1 VRHTASGVLGVAC
14 GVLLLGACVFPGSV
28 QTTVKIGLSAPF
40 EGLYRD
46 QGYEALNAVRLAVRQ
61 HNEAGSVAG
70 RYLVELVALNDFNE
84 AEEAIQQAGE
94 MVADPGI
101 LAAVGGWSLQTARAV
116 TPEYKRL
123 GLAFLAPEMDG
134 TTLAAEAARLARDDQ
149 GLGEG
154 AVLYAS
160 DAADGARGE
169 AFGEA
174 FRGRGGSIVF
184 AGAPQGD
191 DWAERLAG
199 SRLDAPD
206 FVFVAADVVTAADW
220 IATLRE
226 AGFDGVILGG
236 PELGSPL
243 LVDIAGDAAEG
254 VVFVSPFPPLADDP
268 EFVSA
273 YRELSG
279 GAPPGPAAGWAYT
292 AASHLLDAMESLA
305 EKRGKPSRAAMQEA
319 LSPRWTD
326 QDNVY
331 FYVIQPNSIFS
342 PYQPLTSGY

>member
-1 VRHTASGVLGVAC
+1 LCIAC
-14 GVLLLGACVFPGSV
+14 GVLVLGACVFPGSV
-28 QTTVKIGLSAPF
+28 RTTIKIGLSAPF

-61 HNEAGSVAG
+61 RNAAGGVAG

-84 AEEAIQQAGE
+84 AEEAVQQASE
-94 MVADPGI
+94 MAADPGV
-101 LAAVGGWSLQTARAV
+101 LGALGGWSLQTARAAA
-116 TPEYKRL
+116 PEYERL

-134 TTLAAEAARLARDDQ
+134 TTLAAEAARLARDGQ

-154 AVLYAS
+154 AVLCGS
-160 DAADGARGE
+160 DAAHVALGE

-174 FRGRGGSIVF
+174 FRARGGSILF
-184 AGAPQGD
+184 MGAPKGD
-191 DWAERLAG
+191 DWARRLVG
-199 SRLDAPD
+199 SRPVAPD
-206 FVFVAADVVTAADW
+206 FVFVAADVVTAAEW

-226 AGFDGVILGG
+226 IGFDGTILGG
-236 PELGSPL
+236 PALGSPL

-254 VVFVSPFPPLADDP
+254 AVFASPFPPLADDP

-279 GAPPGPAAGWAYT
+279 GAPPGPVAGWAY
-292 AASHLLDAMESLA
+292 AAAARLLDAMEPVA
-305 EKRGKPSRAAMQEA
+305 QQRGQPSRAAVQEA
-319 LSPRWTD
+319 LSSPAVD
-326 QDNVY
+326 QGRVY

-342 PYQPLTSGY
+342 AYHPVTSGY